1 MIAVIGFSLSVVL
14 HAQTQVLDPALFPRP
29 AELEPAIK
37 FWTRVYTE
45 VTTDSG
51 YLHDPEN
58 LSIVYKSLDLRTQ
71 DLEKERQRVQEILLE
86 LSTGK
91 RNSLSP
97 EETAILALWPESV
110 SNQTLRTASNRIRWQ
125 RGQSDAFKDGLER
138 SGAFRSYINNAADRN
153 NVPPAIALVPH
164 LESSFNPRA
173 RSSAS
178 AVGMWQFTRATGQ
191 RFMRIDSII
200 DERMDP
206 YIASDAAM
214 SLLNYHYR
222 VLGTWPLA
230 LTAYNQGVSRMMNAI
245 RQVNS
250 SDIVKIISEF
260 EDDNFGFAGRNFYAQ
275 FLAVND
281 VEAAANRYFDPIKSA
296 EAPAY
301 VSVRL
306 DAFIDAQP
314 LADAIGVSIENL
326 RSANPSI
333 LAPVWLG
340 AKRIPRGFNLRL
352 PAADFSSPDLVL
364 AGLDKDIKRREQTLD
379 KLYEVELGDSLV
391 TIADKFGIS
400 TDILVDLNELAR
412 SSSLRAGQQLL
423 LPPDVERGQPIVLA
437 SNNDAVEVVATSTA
451 RRPRAALPRP
461 ASMTRPRALA
471 MREEP
476 STPSLRLDQ
485 PLLRSSVAETTVS
498 KRKESPARLNSPT
511 PSVSPA
517 LAITPNR
524 AVLSSSEPATASA
537 LLSDQVRN
545 LLNSDPSNYEVAP
558 NGSIVVQASETLAQ
572 LASWLGLRTWEL
584 ERLNDLTIR
593 DKLAI
598 GKTLQLN
605 FRRVSIR
612 DFDKT
617 RRNYHAQL
625 QRAFFEDYEIK
636 GAEEYE
642 VARGDN
648 IQRIAE
654 LQFSVPLW
662 LTRQYNPDLDLTRV
676 RVGQKITFPIVT
688 KTERS

>member
-1 MIAVIGFSLSVVL
+1 
-14 HAQTQVLDPALFPRP
+14 VLDPALFPRP

-58 LSIVYKSLDLRTQ
+58 LSIVYKSLNLRTQ
-71 DLEKERQRVQEILLE
+71 DLENERQRVQEILLE

-91 RNSLSP
+91 RNPLSP
-97 EETAILALWPESV
+97 EEKAILGLWPESV
-110 SNQTLRTASNRIRWQ
+110 SNQTLRAASNRIRWQ

-138 SGAFRSYINNAADRN
+138 SGAFRSYINDAAERSG
-153 NVPPAIALVPH
+153 VPPAIALVPH

-178 AVGMWQFTRATGQ
+178 AVGLWQFTRSTGQ

-214 SLLNYHYR
+214 NLLTYHYR

-230 LTAYNQGVSRMMNAI
+230 LTAYNQGVSRMMNAV

-250 SDIVKIISEF
+250 SDIAKIINEF

-281 VEAAANRYFDPIKSA
+281 IEAAATRYFDSIESA

-306 DAFIDAQP
+306 DAFIDARP

-326 RSANPSI
+326 RAANPSL

-352 PAADFSSPDLVL
+352 PAADFSSPDSVL
-364 AGLDKDIKRREQTLD
+364 AGLDKRIKRREQTLD
-379 KLYEVELGDSLV
+379 KLYEVELGDSLI
-391 TIADKFGIS
+391 TIANKLGLS

-412 SSSLRAGQQLL
+412 SSSLRVGQQLL
-423 LPPDVERGQPIVLA
+423 LPPDVERSSPIVLA
-437 SNNDAVEVVATSTA
+437 SNNYADGAVATRNA
-451 RRPRAALPRP
+451 RGPRAALPRP
-461 ASMTRPRALA
+461 ASMTRPRSFT
-471 MREEP
+471 MRGEP
-476 STPSLRLDQ
+476 STPSLRLEQ
-485 PLLRSSVAETTVS
+485 PFLRSSVAETTVS
-498 KRKESPARLNSPT
+498 ERKESPASLSSPT
-511 PSVSPA
+511 PSISPT
-517 LAITPNR
+517 LAITANG
-524 AVLSSSEPATASA
+524 AVLRSSEPTTASA
-537 LLSDQVRN
+537 LLSDEIRN

-558 NGSIVVQASETLAQ
+558 NGSIVAQASETLAQ
-572 LASWLGLRTWEL
+572 LANWLGLRTWEL
-584 ERLNDLTIR
+584 ESLNDLTIR

-598 GKTLQLN
+598 GETLQLN
-605 FRRVSIR
+605 FRKVSIR

-625 QRAFFEDYEIK
+625 QRAFFEDYEIN

-642 VARGDN
+642 VTRGDN

-662 LTRQYNPDLDLTRV
+662 LIRQYNPNLDLTRV
-676 RVGQKITFPIVT
+676 RVGQKITVPIVT
-688 KTERS
+688 KSERN